1 MLSTRALFLP
11 CGLTAFGSRTAPQHA
26 TPRRQATQADAS
38 WCRSSHTTA
47 QQQQSHR
54 GAAAAPPSVRQ
65 DAPPG
70 LRSAAAPL
78 WPLSPC
84 AARFLSHPAPFSG
97 AHLAQQPRSLH
108 LHVEEALLHSFFA
121 TLFTWRPC
129 HTLHVE
135 EALSR
140 GPFRLKYCFTLQGKV
155 LLHFPGCSTQSASAG
170 GDGILHPRG

>member
-1 MLSTRALFLP
+1 MASQLSAAAPRHSTPHHVGRQHR
-11 CGLTAFGSRTAPQHA
+11 RTPAGVAAA
-26 TPRRQATQADAS
+26 TPRRS
-38 WCRSSHTTA
+38 SSSHTEA
-47 QQQQSHR
+47 QQQRRPQSDR
-54 GAAAAPPSVRQ
+54 TRRLA
-65 DAPPG
+65 
-70 LRSAAAPL
+70 
-78 WPLSPC
+78 C
-84 AARFLSHPAPFSG
+84 AAQPPPCGHSLHVQPVSCHPAPFSG